1 MNYKTKAHRM
11 PRLLAL
17 SSCLLLQLTIG
28 FAAFAASPNNALLL
42 ADYSLEQLM
51 NVSVAVTSAARK
63 PQKLEDTAA
72 AIHVIT
78 QEDIRRSGMISLPEL
93 LRMVP
98 GMQVAR
104 IDGSTWAISSRGFNA
119 KNSDNL
125 LVMLDGRVLQ
135 TPTFTGVYWDAQ
147 DVVLEDIERIEV
159 IRGSGGALWG
169 ANAVS
174 GVINIITKSAAATQ
188 GGLVSGGGGNYER
201 QGTVRYGGKIGET
214 GNFRIYAKNATQDNF
229 RLAGG
234 AQAHD
239 QRDLHSAGFRADW
252 SLVGGSSLTVQ
263 GDTYASDSD
272 HTGSAVSLSPPSS
285 VPVGYTIDQKGGNL
299 LTRWKHALS
308 ATSEWTAQFY
318 YDYYERRYLNVGER
332 RDTYD
337 LDFQHR
343 FLWGDA
349 HDIVWGAGYRR
360 TGDQMDN
367 TPVVAFDPASRTDTV
382 VSTFFQD
389 EIALNKDKDLHLI
402 VGSKFEHNDY
412 TGFEHQPN
420 VRLRWK
426 LDEQSTVWTALSRA
440 VHTPS
445 RTDANGL
452 VTTTVFPSNGG
463 IANVM
468 QLQSNPTVQSEHVQA
483 VEAGYRIRPGAHTQ
497 MDVSAFY
504 NKHHNLMTIEPAA
517 SYLVAGTPPYRIMPR
532 IFYNK
537 ASATT
542 HGLEWSGSWQ
552 PSDKWQFK
560 AAYTWLQMNIRR
572 DADSLDSSIES
583 EVGRSPQ
590 NQFQFQVFHSP
601 VANVDLS
608 AALYHV
614 DSLPS
619 LNIPAY
625 TRLDARVGWRIRRDL
640 ELSLTGRNLLDFSHP
655 EFVNGSGPRTS
666 EVPRSLFG
674 AVTWRF

>member
-1 MNYKTKAHRM
+1 MNKYTPSSRV
-11 PRLLAL
+11 PRLRL
-17 SSCLLLQLTIG
+17 SACLLLLSIG
-28 FAAFAASPNNALLL
+28 CFTAFPNAKAANGASL

-51 NVSVAVTSAARK
+51 DVSVEVTSAARK
-63 PQKLEDTAA
+63 PQKLEDAA
-72 AIHVIT
+72 AIHVISA
-78 QEDIRRSGMISLPEL
+78 EDIRRSGMTNLPGL

-98 GMQVAR
+98 GLQVAR

-169 ANAVS
+169 ANAVT

-188 GGLVSGGGGNYER
+188 GGLASGVVGNFEQ
-201 QGTVRYGGKIGET
+201 QGTLRYGGKLGET
-214 GNFRIYAKNATQDNF
+214 GHYRVYARNIAQNNFRQAS
-229 RLAGG
+229 G
-234 AQAHD
+234 ADGHD
-239 QRDLHSAGFRADW
+239 QRDLRSAGFRADW
-252 SLVGGSSLTVQ
+252 GLSGGSSLTVQ
-263 GDTYASDSD
+263 GDTYDSDSD
-272 HTGSAVSLSPPSS
+272 HTGSIISLTPPSTT
-285 VPVGYTIDQKGGNL
+285 PAGYTIEQKGGNL

-349 HDIVWGAGYRR
+349 HDIVWGAGYRQ
-360 TGDQMDN
+360 TSDQMDN
-367 TPVVAFDPASRTDTV
+367 TIVVAFDPASRSDDV

-389 EIALNKDKDLHLI
+389 EIALNKDSLYLI
-402 VGSKFEHNDY
+402 AGAKFEHNHY
-412 TGFEHQPN
+412 TGFEYQPN
-420 VRLRWK
+420 LRLRWK
-426 LDEQSTVWTALSRA
+426 IDEHQTAWTAVSRA

-445 RTDANGL
+445 RTDADGR
-452 VTTTVFPSNGG
+452 VTSTVFPPSGG
-463 IANVM
+463 IANVL
-468 QLQSNPTVQSEHVQA
+468 QLQSNPAIQSEHVLSYE
-483 VEAGYRIRPGAHTQ
+483 VGYRISPNERLQLDTA
-497 MDVSAFY
+497 VFY
-504 NKHHNLMTIEPAA
+504 SEHRNLMTVEPAA
-517 SYLVAGTPPYRIMPR
+517 SYLVAGSPVYRIMPR
-532 IFYNK
+532 VFANK

-542 HGLEWSGSWQ
+542 QGLEWSGNWR
-552 PSDKWQFK
+552 PGDKWQLK
-560 AAYTWLQMNIRR
+560 AAYSWLKMDIRR
-572 DADSLDSSIES
+572 DPDSGDTSIES

-590 NQFQFQVFHSP
+590 NQFQLQVFHSP
-601 VANVDLS
+601 TASVDLS

-619 LNIPAY
+619 LNVPAY
-625 TRLDARVGWRIRRDL
+625 TRLDARVGWRVRRDL
-640 ELSLTGRNLLDFSHP
+640 ELSLTGQNLLDRSHP
-655 EFVNGSGPRTS
+655 EFINPSGPRTT
-666 EVPRSLFG
+666 EIPRSVFG
-674 AVTWRF
+674 AATWRF

>member
-1 MNYKTKAHRM
+1 MNRNLQALRM
-11 PRLLAL
+11 SRRLLL
-17 SSCLLLQLTIG
+17 FFCLLLQPTGVSANVSADDSASLT
-28 FAAFAASPNNALLL
+28 
-42 ADYSLEQLM
+42 DYSLEQLM
-51 NVSVAVTSAARK
+51 DLSVAVTSAARK
-63 PQKLEDTAA
+63 PQKLEDAAA
-72 AIHVIT
+72 AIYVIT
-78 QEDIRRSGMISLPEL
+78 QEDIRRSGMTSLPEL
-93 LRMVP
+93 LRMAP
-98 GMQVAR
+98 GMQVAH

-125 LVMLDGRVLQ
+125 LVMLDGRVLH

-159 IRGSGGALWG
+159 IRGPGGALWG

-174 GVINIITKSAAATQ
+174 GVINIITKSASATQ
-188 GGLVSGGGGNYER
+188 GGLVSGGGGNFER
-201 QGTVRYGGKIGET
+201 QGTVRYGGKINET
-214 GNFRIYAKNATQDNF
+214 GNFRIYARNIAQDNF
-229 RLAGG
+229 RLASG
-234 AQAHD
+234 ADAHD
-239 QRDLHSAGFRADW
+239 QRDLRSAGFRADW
-252 SLVGGSSLTVQ
+252 GLAGGNSLTVQ

-272 HTGSAVSLSPPSS
+272 HTGSAISLSPPSS
-285 VPVGYTIDQKGGNL
+285 TPIGYTIDQKGGNL
-299 LTRWKHALS
+299 LTRWKRALS
-308 ATSEWTAQFY
+308 TTSEWTAQFY
-318 YDYYERRYLNVGER
+318 YDYYERRYLNVDER

-349 HDIVWGAGYRR
+349 HDIVWGAGYRQ
-360 TGDQMDN
+360 TGDRMDN
-367 TPVVAFDPASRTDTV
+367 TIVVAFDPARRDDRV
-382 VSTFFQD
+382 AGAFFQD
-389 EIALNKDKDLHLI
+389 EIALNRDKDLHLI

-426 LDEQSTVWTALSRA
+426 LDEQRTVWTALSRA

-445 RTDANGL
+445 RTDADGL
-452 VTTTVFPSNGG
+452 VTTTLLPATGG

-468 QLQSNPTVQSEHVQA
+468 QLQGNPAVQSEHVRA
-483 VEAGYRIRPGAHTQ
+483 FEAGYRIHPSTRAQ

-504 NKHHNLMTIEPAA
+504 NAHRNLMTIEPADP
-517 SYLVAGTPPYRIMPR
+517 YLVAGAQPYRIMPR

-542 HGLEWSGSWQ
+542 YGLEWSGNWQ

-572 DADSLDSSIES
+572 DADSLDTSIES

-590 NQFQFQVFHSP
+590 NQFQLHVFHSP
-601 VANVDLS
+601 SAHVDLS
-608 AALYHV
+608 GALYYV

-619 LNIPAY
+619 LNVPAY
-625 TRLDARVGWRIRRDL
+625 VRLDARIGWRIRRDL
-640 ELSLTGRNLLDFSHP
+640 ELSLTGRNLLDSRQP
-655 EFVNGSGPRTS
+655 EFVNTSGPRTS
-666 EVPRSLFG
+666 EVSRSLFG
-674 AVTWRF
+674 AATWRF